1 MVEDESGLRVPLLER
16 GSRLPAH
23 VAEYIARTRRLDD
36 RHIGAVHQP
45 LERGRRLGV
54 TGVGEDLA
62 ADMEP
67 VAVAAGGTVVQLY
80 GLVPITYNLPLR
92 PRGDVAGL
100 EAGQHDRLPVDAPAH
115 LEQRLEAL
123 LHPIG
128 ADEGQRSGLV
138 NEDPVQHERRQAEC
152 VIAVEVGEE
161 HDIDARRL
169 HAHPMHV
176 RQEWCARVEQHPS
189 VDNDCAVISLGGE
202 GGPRAKKGKFQA
214 TVTAGLRYTSWIACR
229 SSIPSFIGRWNDLRP
244 LIRPMPP
251 ARLLITAVRTASLR
265 SPAPCDS
272 PPELISPER
281 PM

>member
-36 RHIGAVHQP
+36 R
-45 LERGRRLGV
+45 
-54 TGVGEDLA
+54 
-62 ADMEP
+62 
-67 VAVAAGGTVVQLY
+67 
-80 GLVPITYNLPLR
+80 
-92 PRGDVAGL
+92 
-100 EAGQHDRLPVDAPAH
+100 
-115 LEQRLEAL
+115 
-123 LHPIG
+123 PIG

-169 HAHPMHV
+169 HAPPMHV

-251 ARLLITAVRTASLR
+251 
-265 SPAPCDS
+265 
-272 PPELISPER
+272 
-281 PM
+281 